1 MGRYRIRLK
10 LQGLEVEVD
19 GTRDDPPGIA
29 YNLSRQFAGLLEPA
43 AQIAEGEVEENGD
56 RSIANVATAEPIIRT
71 RPSRRAARRA
81 APVRGGSEA
90 KIEVAWKHDPSKWG
104 SPQQGW
110 SAADKAIWLLYVS
123 GQETQVKDMSSST
136 LASAFNKMFREAGM
150 IRAGNLPRD
159 LGRLK
164 AQVPALVGEDT
175 TKTPSTW
182 FLTNEGTK
190 RAEELVKQARGQAAA
205 SS

>member
-1 MGRYRIRLK
+1 MARYRIRLK
-10 LQGLEVEVD
+10 VQGLEVEVD
-19 GTRDDPPGIA
+19 GTRDDAPIIA
-29 YNLSRQFAGLLEPA
+29 HNLSRQFAGLLEPA
-43 AQIAEGEVEENGD
+43 AQIAEGEVEGNGD
-56 RSIANVATAEPIIRT
+56 GGTPSVATAEPIIRT

-81 APVRGGSEA
+81 APARAGAEA
-90 KIEVAWKHDPSKWG
+90 KTELAWKHDPTKWG
-104 SPQQGW
+104 GPQQGW
-110 SAADKAIWLLYVS
+110 SAADKAIWLVYVS
-123 GQETQVKDMSSST
+123 GQETQVKDMSTSM

-164 AQVPALVGEDT
+164 AQAPALVGEDT

-182 FLTNEGTK
+182 FLTNEGTR